1 MAITFYHVVFLFI
14 AVFTLL
20 CGLGVVASRNL
31 FHSAIWLIG
40 SFAGVAFLY
49 WMLEAEFLAIAQV
62 LIYIGAIAT
71 LIVFAI
77 MLSRGMM
84 IGRARMNN
92 FQAGISAV
100 VTVLLF
106 GLLVFVLLQ
115 INWPVVQGAVS
126 ADPIGD
132 IGKAFVTTY
141 LIPFE
146 VISVLLLV
154 ALVGAIMIARER

>member
-1 MAITFYHVVFLFI
+1 VGA
-14 AVFTLL
+14 
-20 CGLGVVASRNL
+20 
-31 FHSAIWLIG
+31 
-40 SFAGVAFLY
+40 FAGVAFLY

-77 MLSRGMM
+77 MLSRSMM
-84 IGRARMNN
+84 LGRARMNN

-100 VTVLLF
+100 VTLLLF

-115 INWPVVQGAVS
+115 INWPVVQGVVS

-141 LIPFE
+141 LVPFE

>member
-1 MAITFYHVVFLFI
+1 MAITFPQVVFL
-14 AVFTLL
+14 ALAAFTVL
-20 CGLGVVASRNL
+20 CGIGVVVSRNL
-31 FHSAIWLIG
+31 FHSALWLVG
-40 SFAGVAFLY
+40 AFAGVAFLY

-100 VTVLLF
+100 VTLLLF
-106 GLLVFVLLQ
+106 GLLVFVLVQ
-115 INWPVVQGAVS
+115 INWPVVQGVVS

-132 IGKAFVTTY
+132 IGKAFVSTY
-141 LIPFE
+141 LVPFE